1 MVRLMGQVFCLFAG
15 DVSELTIPHE
25 KLKEIYIYIYL
36 VGGLEH
42 ALFHRLGRILPTDE
56 VIFFR
61 GIETTNQIYI
71 YIKTCLIDDKDV
83 NLKYGSNS
91 IKVD

>member
-1 MVRLMGQVFCLFAG
+1 
-15 DVSELTIPHE
+15 
-25 KLKEIYIYIYL
+25 
-36 VGGLEH
+36 LEH
-42 ALFHRLGRILPTDE
+42 ALLHRLGRILPTDE